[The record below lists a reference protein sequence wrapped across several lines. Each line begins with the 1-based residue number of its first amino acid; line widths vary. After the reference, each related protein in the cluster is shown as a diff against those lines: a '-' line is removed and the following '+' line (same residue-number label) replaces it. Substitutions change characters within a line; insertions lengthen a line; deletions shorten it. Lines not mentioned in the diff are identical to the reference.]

1 MMKKMILAAAIVA
14 LLSGCGSNNGEHAQQ
29 VRYSIGDQEVM
40 LKGLQDITL
49 AGQQEENGLFKEISV
64 STSTVSKSFTW
75 SNVINPAYYPAIEV
89 ADLNEDGDNEI
100 IIVLTKGY
108 GTGVNAQELHILNE
122 DDLSELAVEN
132 PLHYIIN
139 HSHSSIQSIGDKV
152 KVTVDIDGQTYNKD
166 YAKSAAGAWNDKIGF
181 GNVLN
186 YAVMDN
192 KLVALVPGN
201 LSPAEYPVTIK
212 LEYGKDLKVAKS
224 TIIEQ

>member
-1 MMKKMILAAAIVA
+1 MMKQMILAAAFVT
-14 LLSGCGSNNGEHAQQ
+14 LLSGCGSNNGDHAQK

-40 LKGLQDITL
+40 LTGLQDITL
-49 AGQQEENGLFKEISV
+49 SGQKEENGLFNEISV
-64 STSTVSKSFTW
+64 STLTVSKSFTW
-75 SNVINPAYYPAIEV
+75 SNVTNPAYYPAIEV

-122 DDLSELAVEN
+122 DDLSELTVEN
-132 PLHYIIN
+132 PLYYIIK

-152 KVTVDIDGQTYNKD
+152 RVTIEVDGQTYYKD
-166 YAKSAAGAWNDKIGF
+166 YAKSIAGTWNDKIEF

-186 YAVMDN
+186 YAVLDN

-201 LSPAEYPVTIK
+201 LSPAEYPVTVK
-212 LEYGKDLKVAKS
+212 LEYGKDFKVAKS
-224 TIIEQ
+224 RIIEQ

>member
-1 MMKKMILAAAIVA
+1 MMKQMMLAAAFVT
-14 LLSGCGSNNGEHAQQ
+14 LLSGCGSNIGEQAQQ

-40 LKGLQDITL
+40 LKGLQDIKL
-49 AGQQEENGLFKEISV
+49 FGQKEENGLFKEISV
-64 STSTVSKSFTW
+64 TTLAGSKSFPW
-75 SNVINPAYYPAIEV
+75 SNVTNPAYYPAIEV

-100 IIVLTKGY
+100 IIVLIK
-108 GTGVNAQELHILNE
+108 
-122 DDLSELAVEN
+122 
-132 PLHYIIN
+132 

-152 KVTVDIDGQTYNKD
+152 KVTVDVDGQTYNKD
-166 YAKSAAGAWNDKIGF
+166 YAKSAAGTWNDKIWF

-201 LSPAEYPVTIK
+201 LSPAEYPFTIK
-212 LEYGKDLKVAKS
+212 LEYGKDLKVAGS